1 MLPAIGLRL
10 GTLRRRLF
18 LLLAAASVIAVV
30 GVNLIWLP
38 GAVRDVQGAR
48 SELELVAV
56 RGVRDQIDYFLADKE
71 EAMMTIAQL
80 FRAAV
85 IDGDPKGVATVG
97 QRFLARERAFEE
109 IGIFEPPRAW
119 RYRLSRREV
128 MTSSSDDAPP
138 ALDGT
143 PQPRAVAWGAV
154 TTTETSEPWVTIATP
169 LSGAAE
175 GRPLVVGVLNLKELW
190 SLMADVRLGQGG
202 RAYVVDRR
210 GGLIAADDVNL
221 VLKRLSLI
229 GRPFVQS
236 LLEPDR
242 PVGVAGVTGS
252 YTNERGVEAMATG
265 LRVDRAGWG
274 VVVEH
279 PRAVVTA
286 AVGQKLWFFAAL
298 TAAGV
303 LVSAGAAHVLSARL
317 TRPLERL
324 RLGVQRFGR
333 GELDHRVPIETT
345 DEIGELA
352 LQFNQMAT
360 ELGASHARLEER
372 IRDATRDLARRQ
384 REAEEL
390 ARVARTLTEDLDVHQ
405 VADRVV
411 QPILTLFAVQSS
423 VLWLLQPDG
432 ALVVVGISGR
442 AREGFRR
449 GDVLQAGASM
459 AGRAVSEA
467 RPVWTRDVLA
477 EPGLVVPETHR
488 ARVRAA
494 ADRAVLCVPVAVSA
508 RTIGVLSLGDG
519 STREFTRDEIALLQ
533 AFADQAAIALQNASL
548 YAESQTQRIQLTQ
561 ILESTSDGVL
571 FVGPDGCVQAANRHA
586 GELLEWTATTMV
598 GRDFGEVLGARA
610 RRSSADNLLLR
621 VRRRPRHG
629 ARGWRPR
636 RSRSAGLQPCPAL
649 GSARHAGRRR
659 PDDGLDDHRA
669 RRDARTGDRTQMKS
683 DFVSFATHQLR
694 TPLSGIK
701 WMLELGIQEPD
712 VPESATSY
720 MKDALGASQRLIQ
733 LVNDLLDVSRLESG
747 RMKATPQLVDL
758 AELTRTVLEDL
769 KLQLEEKGHRLTLDT
784 RDDPLEVF
792 ADPQLLRQVVL
803 NFTSNA
809 IKYSPS
815 RGDIRVRLSR
825 EQGVVRWQIEDT
837 GIGIPKESQ
846 RHLFEKFYRAENV
859 TALETDGTG
868 LGLYL
873 VRLIVEQI
881 GGRVGCESEEGHGA
895 TFYFTVPCTQPS
907 APAGTLL

>member
-1 MLPAIGLRL
+1 MLPAIGVRL

-18 LLLAAASVIAVV
+18 LLLASASVIAVV

-38 GAVRDVQGAR
+38 GALRDVHAAR

-56 RGVRDQIDYFLADKE
+56 RGVRDQIDFFLADKE
-71 EAMMTIAQL
+71 EALTTIAQL

-85 IDGDPKGVATVG
+85 IDGGPKGVAIVG

-109 IGIFEPPRAW
+109 VGIFEPPRTW

-128 MTSSSDDAPP
+128 MTIESSDAPP
-138 ALDGT
+138 ALDG
-143 PQPRAVAWGAV
+143 PLQIRGVAWGAV
-154 TTTETSEPWVTIATP
+154 TTTETSEPWVTIAAP
-169 LSGAAE
+169 LSRASE
-175 GRPLVVGVLNLKELW
+175 SQLLVIGVLNLKDLW
-190 SLMADVRLGQGG
+190 SLIADLRLGQGG

-210 GGLIAADDVNL
+210 GGLIAADDANL

-229 GRPFVQS
+229 DRPIVKS
-236 LLEPDR
+236 LLEFDR
-242 PVGVAGVTGS
+242 PIGVTGS
-252 YTNERGVEAMATG
+252 YTNERGIESMATG
-265 LRVDRAGWG
+265 LRVERAGWG

-324 RLGVQRFGR
+324 RQGVQRFGR
-333 GELDHRVPIETT
+333 GELDHRVPIETG

-411 QPILTLFAVQSS
+411 QPVLKLFGVQSS
-423 VLWLLQPDG
+423 VLWLREPDG
-432 ALVVVGISGR
+432 SLVAAGISGR
-442 AREGFRR
+442 ALQSFRR
-449 GDVLQAGASM
+449 GDVLPAGASM
-459 AGRAVSEA
+459 AGRAVGES

-477 EPGLVVPETHR
+477 EPGLVMPADQR
-488 ARVRAA
+488 ARLQASG
-494 ADRAVLCVPVAVSA
+494 DRAVLCVPMAVSG
-508 RTIGVLSLGDG
+508 RTVGVLALGDK
-519 STREFTRDEIALLQ
+519 STREFTHDEVVLLQ
-533 AFADQAAIALQNASL
+533 AFGDQAAIALQNASL
-548 YAESQTQRIQLTQ
+548 YAESQTQRLQLTQ

-571 FVGPDGCVQAANRHA
+571 FVGPDGRVQAANRHV
-586 GELLEWTATTMV
+586 GELLGYGPAAIV
-598 GRDFGEVLGARA
+598 GDDLGEVLSRGCSAASTETLLLVCAGGVGAALKAGASGDLEMPSLNRVLHWEARA
-610 RRSSADNLLLR
+610 TQD
-621 VRRRPRHG
+621 
-629 ARGWRPR
+629 
-636 RSRSAGLQPCPAL
+636 AG
-649 GSARHAGRRR
+649 GRTT
-659 PDDGLDDHRA
+659 GLTITVHDVTQEREIA
-669 RRDARTGDRTQMKS
+669 QMKS

-701 WMLELGIQEPD
+701 WMLELAMQERAVPD
-712 VPESATSY
+712 SATSY

-747 RMKATPQLVDL
+747 RMKASPQLVDL
-758 AELTRTVLEDL
+758 VGLTRTVLDDL
-769 KLQLEEKGHRLTLDT
+769 KLQLEDKDQRLTLTPCPDL
-784 RDDPLEVF
+784 LEVF
-792 ADPQLLRQVVL
+792 ADPQLLRQVIL
-803 NFTSNA
+803 NLASNA
-809 IKYSPS
+809 IKYSPTRAS
-815 RGDIRVRLSR
+815 IGVRLAR
-825 EQGVVRWQIEDT
+825 EEDVVRWQITDT

-846 RHLFEKFYRAENV
+846 RHLFEKFYRADNV
-859 TALETDGTG
+859 AALETDGTG

-881 GGRVGCESEEGHGA
+881 GGRVGCESDEGRGA
-895 TFYFTVPCTQPS
+895 TFYFTVPS
-907 APAGTLL
+907 ARPASPAARLG

>member
-18 LLLAAASVIAVV
+18 LLLASASVIAVV

-38 GAVRDVQGAR
+38 GALRDVHGAR

-56 RGVRDQIDYFLADKE
+56 RGVRDQIDFFLADKE
-71 EAMMTIAQL
+71 EAVTTIAQL

-85 IDGDPKGVATVG
+85 IDGDPKGLAIVG

-109 IGIFEPPRAW
+109 VGIFEPPRTW

-128 MTSSSDDAPP
+128 VTVSSSDAPP
-138 ALDGT
+138 ALDGGL
-143 PQPRAVAWGAV
+143 QVRGVAWGAV

-169 LSGAAE
+169 LSSGAE
-175 GRPLVVGVLNLKELW
+175 GGRLVIGVLNLKELW
-190 SLMADVRLGQGG
+190 SLTADVRLGQGG
-202 RAYVVDRR
+202 RSYVVDRR
-210 GGLIAADDVNL
+210 GGLISADDVNL

-229 GRPFVQS
+229 DRPFVKR
-236 LLEPDR
+236 LLEQDR
-242 PVGVAGVTGS
+242 PAGVTGS

-265 LRVDRAGWG
+265 LRVERVGWG

-303 LVSAGAAHVLSARL
+303 LISAGAAHVLSARL

-324 RLGVQRFGR
+324 RQGVQRFGR
-333 GELDHRVPIETT
+333 GELDHRVPIETV

-411 QPILTLFAVQSS
+411 QPVLKLFGVQSS
-423 VLWLLQPDG
+423 VLWLRQPNG
-432 ALVVVGISGR
+432 SLVVVGISGR
-442 AREGFRR
+442 ARERFRR
-449 GDVLQAGASM
+449 GDVLPAGASM
-459 AGRAVSEA
+459 AGRAVSES
-467 RPVWTRDVLA
+467 RPVWTSDILA
-477 EPGLVVPETHR
+477 EAGLVVPDDLRTR
-488 ARVRAA
+488 LQTTG
-494 ADRAVLCVPVAVSA
+494 DRAVLCVPMVVSG

-519 STREFTRDEIALLQ
+519 STRDFTHDEAVLLQ

-571 FVGPDGCVQAANRHA
+571 FVGPDGRVQAANRHA
-586 GELLEWTATTMV
+586 GDLLGYAETSIV
-598 GRDFGEVLGARA
+598 GTDLGAIL
-610 RRSSADNLLLR
+610 RRECSAVSTETLLLACAGGLGAALDAGASGDLDVPSLNR
-621 VRRRPRHG
+621 VLHWE
-629 ARGWRPR
+629 ARATRDV
-636 RSRSAGLQPCPAL
+636 AGQTT
-649 GSARHAGRRR
+649 
-659 PDDGLDDHRA
+659 GLTITVHDVTQEREIA
-669 RRDARTGDRTQMKS
+669 QMKS

-701 WMLELGIQEPD
+701 WMLELAMQEAD
-712 VPESATSY
+712 VPDSAGSY

-747 RMKATPQLVDL
+747 RMKATPQLVEL
-758 AELTRTVLEDL
+758 VGLTRTVLDDL
-769 KLQLEEKGHRLTLDT
+769 KLQFEEKDHRLTMETSGDL
-784 RDDPLEVF
+784 LEVF

-803 NFTSNA
+803 NLTSNA

-815 RGDIRVRLSR
+815 RGSISVRLTR
-825 EQGVVRWQIEDT
+825 EQDLVRWQIKDT

-846 RHLFEKFYRAENV
+846 RHLFEKFYRADNV
-859 TALETDGTG
+859 AALETDGTG

-881 GGRVGCESEEGHGA
+881 GGRVGCESEEGQGA
-895 TFYFTVPCTQPS
+895 TFYFTLPC
-907 APAGTLL
+907 AE

>member
-38 GAVRDVQGAR
+38 GALRDVHEAR
-48 SELELVAV
+48 GELQLVAV
-56 RGVRDQIDYFLADKE
+56 RGVRDQIDFFVADKE
-71 EAMMTIAQL
+71 EGLATVAQL

-85 IDGDPKGVATVG
+85 IDGDPKGVAIVG

-109 IGIFEPPRAW
+109 VGVFEPPRTW

-128 MTSSSDDAPP
+128 MTSAPTDAP
-138 ALDGT
+138 ALDSI
-143 PQPRAVAWGAV
+143 PQVRGVTWGAV
-154 TTTETSEPWVTIATP
+154 TTTETSEPWVTLATP
-169 LSGAAE
+169 LSSNANS
-175 GRPLVVGVLNLKELW
+175 RVLVVGVLNLKELW
-190 SLMADVRLGQGG
+190 TLIADVRLSQGG

-210 GGLIAADDVNL
+210 GGLIAADDANL

-229 GRPFVQS
+229 SRPFVWS
-236 LLEPDR
+236 VLEQDR
-242 PVGVAGVTGS
+242 PSGVTGS

-265 LRVDRAGWG
+265 LRVDRVGWG

-279 PRAVVTA
+279 PRDVVTA
-286 AVGQKLWFFAAL
+286 AVGRKLWFFTAL
-298 TAAGV
+298 TVVGV

-324 RLGVQRFGR
+324 RMGVQRFGR
-333 GELDHRVPIETT
+333 GELDHRVPIETA

-360 ELGASHARLEER
+360 ELGASHARLEDR

-390 ARVARTLTEDLDVHQ
+390 ARVARTLTEDLDVGQ

-411 QPILTLFAVQSS
+411 QPILGLFAVQSA
-423 VLWLLQPDG
+423 VLWLREPDG
-432 ALVVVGISGR
+432 SLVAVGISGR
-442 AREGFRR
+442 AREGFRV
-449 GDVLQAGASM
+449 GDKLPAGTSM
-459 AGRAVSEA
+459 AGRAGREG
-467 RPVWTRDVLA
+467 RPVWTSDLLA
-477 EPGLVVPETHR
+477 EPGLVVPDEQ
-488 ARVRAA
+488 RVRLRRTG
-494 ADRAVLCVPVAVSA
+494 DRAVLCVPVAVNA
-508 RTIGVLSLGDG
+508 CTIGVLSLGDG
-519 STREFTRDEIALLQ
+519 STREFTREEVVLLQ

-571 FVGPDGCVQAANRHA
+571 FVGPDGHVQAANHHA
-586 GELLEWTATTMV
+586 ADLLGCSGTSMV
-598 GRDFGEVLGARA
+598 GSDLGSVLRRECSAASTDKLLMACAGGLGVTPAEGASGDLDAPSLGRILHWEARA
-610 RRSSADNLLLR
+610 TRDA
-621 VRRRPRHG
+621 
-629 ARGWRPR
+629 
-636 RSRSAGLQPCPAL
+636 
-649 GSARHAGRRR
+649 AGR
-659 PDDGLDDHRA
+659 PTGLTITLHDVTQEREIA
-669 RRDARTGDRTQMKS
+669 QMKS

-701 WMLELGIQEPD
+701 WMLELAMQETD
-712 VPESATSY
+712 VPEAATSY

-733 LVNDLLDVSRLESG
+733 LVNDLLDISRLESG
-747 RMKATPQLVDL
+747 RMKASPQLVDL
-758 AELTRTVLEDL
+758 VELTRTVLDDL
-769 KLQLEEKGHRLTLDT
+769 KRQMDEKGHRLSMETSGI
-784 RDDPLEVF
+784 LEVF

-803 NFTSNA
+803 NLASNA

-815 RGDIRVRLSR
+815 GGDISVSLTR
-825 EQGVVRWQIEDT
+825 ERDVVRWQIQDT

-846 RHLFEKFYRAENV
+846 RHLFEKFYRADNV
-859 TALETDGTG
+859 ASLETDGTG

-881 GGRVGCESEEGHGA
+881 GGHVGCESEEGHGA
-895 TFYFTVPCTQPS
+895 TFYFTVPGARS
-907 APAGTLL
+907 STLGKFL

>member
-10 GTLRRRLF
+10 GTLCRRLF

-38 GAVRDVQGAR
+38 GALRDVHEAR
-48 SELELVAV
+48 GELQLVAV
-56 RGVRDQIDYFLADKE
+56 RGVRDQIDFFVADKE
-71 EAMMTIAQL
+71 EGLATVAQL

-85 IDGDPKGVATVG
+85 IDGDPKGVAIVG

-109 IGIFEPPRAW
+109 VGVFEPPRTW

-128 MTSSSDDAPP
+128 MTSAPTDAP
-138 ALDGT
+138 ALDSI
-143 PQPRAVAWGAV
+143 PQVRGVTWGAV
-154 TTTETSEPWVTIATP
+154 TTTETSEPWVTLATP
-169 LSGAAE
+169 LSSNANS
-175 GRPLVVGVLNLKELW
+175 RVLVVGVLNLKELW
-190 SLMADVRLGQGG
+190 TLIADVRLSQGG

-210 GGLIAADDVNL
+210 GGLIAADDANL

-229 GRPFVQS
+229 SRPFVWGV
-236 LLEPDR
+236 LEQDR
-242 PVGVAGVTGS
+242 PSGVTGS

-265 LRVDRAGWG
+265 LRVDRVGWG

-279 PRAVVTA
+279 PRDVVTA
-286 AVGQKLWFFAAL
+286 AVGRKLWFFAAL
-298 TAAGV
+298 TVVGV

-324 RLGVQRFGR
+324 RMGVQRFGR
-333 GELDHRVPIETT
+333 GELDHRVPIETA

-360 ELGASHARLEER
+360 ELGASHARLEDR

-390 ARVARTLTEDLDVHQ
+390 ARVARTLTEDLDVGQ

-411 QPILTLFAVQSS
+411 QPILGLFAVQSA
-423 VLWLLQPDG
+423 VLWLREPDG
-432 ALVVVGISGR
+432 SLVAVGISGR
-442 AREGFRR
+442 AREGFRV
-449 GDVLQAGASM
+449 GDKLPAGTSM
-459 AGRAVSEA
+459 AGRAVREG
-467 RPVWTRDVLA
+467 RPVWTSDLLA
-477 EPGLVVPETHR
+477 EPGLVVPDEQ
-488 ARVRAA
+488 RVRLRRTG
-494 ADRAVLCVPVAVSA
+494 DRAVLCVPVAVNA
-508 RTIGVLSLGDG
+508 CTIGVLSLGDG
-519 STREFTRDEIALLQ
+519 STREFTREEVVLLQ

-571 FVGPDGCVQAANRHA
+571 FVGPDGHVQAANHHA
-586 GELLEWTATTMV
+586 ADLLGCSGTSMV
-598 GRDFGEVLGARA
+598 GSDLGSVLRRECSAASTDKLLMACAGGLGVTPAEGASGDLDAPSLGRILHWEARA
-610 RRSSADNLLLR
+610 TRDA
-621 VRRRPRHG
+621 
-629 ARGWRPR
+629 
-636 RSRSAGLQPCPAL
+636 
-649 GSARHAGRRR
+649 AGR
-659 PDDGLDDHRA
+659 PTGLTITLHDVTQEREIA
-669 RRDARTGDRTQMKS
+669 QMKS

-701 WMLELGIQEPD
+701 WMLELAMQETD
-712 VPESATSY
+712 VPEAATSY

-733 LVNDLLDVSRLESG
+733 LVNDLLDISRLESG
-747 RMKATPQLVDL
+747 RMKASPQLVDL
-758 AELTRTVLEDL
+758 VELTRTVLDDL
-769 KLQLEEKGHRLTLDT
+769 KRQMDEKGHRLSMETSGI
-784 RDDPLEVF
+784 LEVF

-803 NFTSNA
+803 NLASNA

-815 RGDIRVRLSR
+815 GGDISVSLTR
-825 EQGVVRWQIEDT
+825 ERGVVRWQIQDT

-846 RHLFEKFYRAENV
+846 RHLFEKFYRADNV
-859 TALETDGTG
+859 ASLETDGTG

-881 GGRVGCESEEGHGA
+881 GGHVGCESEEGHGA
-895 TFYFTVPCTQPS
+895 TFYFTVPGARS
-907 APAGTLL
+907 STLGKFL

>member
-18 LLLAAASVIAVV
+18 LLLASASVIAVV

-38 GAVRDVQGAR
+38 GALRDVHGAR

-56 RGVRDQIDYFLADKE
+56 RGVRDQIDFFLADKE
-71 EAMMTIAQL
+71 EAVTTIAQL

-85 IDGDPKGVATVG
+85 IDGDPKGLAIVG

-109 IGIFEPPRAW
+109 VGIFEPPRTW

-128 MTSSSDDAPP
+128 MTVSSSDAPP
-138 ALDGT
+138 ALDGGL
-143 PQPRAVAWGAV
+143 QVRGVAWGAV

-169 LSGAAE
+169 LSSGAKD
-175 GRPLVVGVLNLKELW
+175 GRLVIGVLNLKELW
-190 SLMADVRLGQGG
+190 SLTADVRLGQGG
-202 RAYVVDRR
+202 RSYVVDRR

-229 GRPFVQS
+229 DRPFVKS
-236 LLEPDR
+236 LLEQDHP
-242 PVGVAGVTGS
+242 AGVTGS

-265 LRVDRAGWG
+265 LRVDRVGWG

-303 LVSAGAAHVLSARL
+303 LISAGAAHVLSARL

-324 RLGVQRFGR
+324 RQGVQRFGR
-333 GELDHRVPIETT
+333 GELDHRVPIETA

-411 QPILTLFAVQSS
+411 QPVLKLFGVQSS
-423 VLWLLQPDG
+423 VLWLRQPNG
-432 ALVVVGISGR
+432 SLVVVGISGR
-442 AREGFRR
+442 ARERFRR
-449 GDVLQAGASM
+449 GDVLPAGASM
-459 AGRAVSEA
+459 AGRAVSES
-467 RPVWTRDVLA
+467 RPVWTSDILA
-477 EPGLVVPETHR
+477 EAGLVVPDDLRTR
-488 ARVRAA
+488 LQTTG
-494 ADRAVLCVPVAVSA
+494 DRAVLCVPMVVSG

-519 STREFTRDEIALLQ
+519 STRDFTHDEAVLLQ

-571 FVGPDGCVQAANRHA
+571 FVGPDGRVQAANRHA
-586 GELLEWTATTMV
+586 GDLLGYAETSIV
-598 GRDFGEVLGARA
+598 GTDLGAIL
-610 RRSSADNLLLR
+610 RRECSAVSTENLLLACTGGLGAALDAGASGDLDVPSLNR
-621 VRRRPRHG
+621 VLHWE
-629 ARGWRPR
+629 ARATRDV
-636 RSRSAGLQPCPAL
+636 AGQTT
-649 GSARHAGRRR
+649 
-659 PDDGLDDHRA
+659 GLTITVHDVTQEREIA
-669 RRDARTGDRTQMKS
+669 QMKS

-701 WMLELGIQEPD
+701 WMLELAMQEAD
-712 VPESATSY
+712 VPDSAGSY

-747 RMKATPQLVDL
+747 RMKATPQLVEL
-758 AELTRTVLEDL
+758 VGLTRTVLDDL
-769 KLQLEEKGHRLTLDT
+769 KLQFEEKDHRLTMETSGDL
-784 RDDPLEVF
+784 LEVF

-803 NFTSNA
+803 NLTSNA

-815 RGDIRVRLSR
+815 RGSISVRLTR
-825 EQGVVRWQIEDT
+825 EQDLVRWQIKDT

-846 RHLFEKFYRAENV
+846 RHLFEKFYRADNV
-859 TALETDGTG
+859 AALETDGTG

-881 GGRVGCESEEGHGA
+881 GGRVGCESEEGQGA
-895 TFYFTVPCTQPS
+895 TFYFTVPR
-907 APAGTLL
+907 AE

>member
-1 MLPAIGLRL
+1 MLPALGLRL

-38 GAVRDVQGAR
+38 GALRDVHEAR
-48 SELELVAV
+48 GELQLVAV
-56 RGVRDQIDYFLADKE
+56 RGVRDQIDFFVADKE
-71 EAMMTIAQL
+71 EGLATVARL

-85 IDGDPKGVATVG
+85 IDGDPKGVAIVG

-109 IGIFEPPRAW
+109 VGVFEPPRTW

-128 MTSSSDDAPP
+128 MTSAPTDAP
-138 ALDGT
+138 ALDSI
-143 PQPRAVAWGAV
+143 PQVRGVTWGAV
-154 TTTETSEPWVTIATP
+154 TTTETSEPWVTLATP
-169 LSGAAE
+169 LSSNANS
-175 GRPLVVGVLNLKELW
+175 RVLVVGVLNLKELW
-190 SLMADVRLGQGG
+190 TLIADVRLSQGG

-210 GGLIAADDVNL
+210 GGLIAADDANL

-229 GRPFVQS
+229 SRPFVWS
-236 LLEPDR
+236 VLEQDR
-242 PVGVAGVTGS
+242 PSGVTGS

-265 LRVDRAGWG
+265 LRVDRVGWG

-279 PRAVVTA
+279 PRDVVTA
-286 AVGQKLWFFAAL
+286 AVGRKLWFFAAL
-298 TAAGV
+298 TVVGV

-324 RLGVQRFGR
+324 RMGVQRFGR
-333 GELDHRVPIETT
+333 GELDHRVPIETA

-390 ARVARTLTEDLDVHQ
+390 ARVARTLTEDLDVGQ

-411 QPILTLFAVQSS
+411 QPILGLFAVQSA
-423 VLWLLQPDG
+423 VLWLREPDG
-432 ALVVVGISGR
+432 SLVAVGISGR
-442 AREGFRR
+442 AREGFRV
-449 GDVLQAGASM
+449 GDKLPAGTSM
-459 AGRAVSEA
+459 AGRAVREG
-467 RPVWTRDVLA
+467 RPVWTSDLLA
-477 EPGLVVPETHR
+477 EPGLVVPDEQ
-488 ARVRAA
+488 RVRLRRTG
-494 ADRAVLCVPVAVSA
+494 DRAVLCVPVAVNA

-519 STREFTRDEIALLQ
+519 STREFTREEVVLLQ

-571 FVGPDGCVQAANRHA
+571 FVGPDGHVQAANHHA
-586 GELLEWTATTMV
+586 ADLLGCSGMSMV
-598 GRDFGEVLGARA
+598 GSDLGSVLRRECSAASTDKLLMACAGGLGVTPAEGASGDLDAPSLGRILHWEARA
-610 RRSSADNLLLR
+610 TRDA
-621 VRRRPRHG
+621 
-629 ARGWRPR
+629 
-636 RSRSAGLQPCPAL
+636 
-649 GSARHAGRRR
+649 AGR
-659 PDDGLDDHRA
+659 PTGLTITLHDVTQEREIA
-669 RRDARTGDRTQMKS
+669 QMKS

-701 WMLELGIQEPD
+701 WMLELAMQETD
-712 VPESATSY
+712 VPEAATSY

-733 LVNDLLDVSRLESG
+733 LVNDLLDISRLESG
-747 RMKATPQLVDL
+747 RMKASPQLVDL
-758 AELTRTVLEDL
+758 VELTRTVLDDL
-769 KLQLEEKGHRLTLDT
+769 KRQMDEKGHRLSMETSGI
-784 RDDPLEVF
+784 LEVF

-803 NFTSNA
+803 NLASNA

-815 RGDIRVRLSR
+815 GGDISVRLTHER
-825 EQGVVRWQIEDT
+825 DVVRWRIQDP

-846 RHLFEKFYRAENV
+846 RHLFEKFYRADNV
-859 TALETDGTG
+859 ASLETDGTG

-881 GGRVGCESEEGHGA
+881 GGHVGCESEEGHGA
-895 TFYFTVPCTQPS
+895 TFYFTVPGARS
-907 APAGTLL
+907 STLGKFL

>member
-38 GAVRDVQGAR
+38 GALRDVHEAR
-48 SELELVAV
+48 GELQLVAV
-56 RGVRDQIDYFLADKE
+56 RGVRDQIDFFVADKE
-71 EAMMTIAQL
+71 EGLATVAQL

-85 IDGDPKGVATVG
+85 IDGDPKGVAIVG

-109 IGIFEPPRAW
+109 VGVFEPPRTW

-128 MTSSSDDAPP
+128 MTSAPTDAP
-138 ALDGT
+138 ALDSI
-143 PQPRAVAWGAV
+143 PQVRGVTWGAV
-154 TTTETSEPWVTIATP
+154 TTTETSEPWVTLATP
-169 LSGAAE
+169 LSSNANS
-175 GRPLVVGVLNLKELW
+175 RVLVVGVLNLKELW
-190 SLMADVRLGQGG
+190 TLIADVRLSQGG

-210 GGLIAADDVNL
+210 GGLIAADDANL

-229 GRPFVQS
+229 SRPFVWS
-236 LLEPDR
+236 VLEQDR
-242 PVGVAGVTGS
+242 PSGVTGS

-265 LRVDRAGWG
+265 LRVDRVGWG

-279 PRAVVTA
+279 PRDVVTA
-286 AVGQKLWFFAAL
+286 AVGRKLWFFAAL
-298 TAAGV
+298 TVVGV

-324 RLGVQRFGR
+324 RMGVQRFGR
-333 GELDHRVPIETT
+333 GELDHRVPIETA

-360 ELGASHARLEER
+360 ELGASHARLEDR

-390 ARVARTLTEDLDVHQ
+390 ARVARTLTEDLDVGQ

-411 QPILTLFAVQSS
+411 QPILGLFAVQSA
-423 VLWLLQPDG
+423 VLWLREPDG
-432 ALVVVGISGR
+432 SLVAVGISGR
-442 AREGFRR
+442 AREGFRV
-449 GDVLQAGASM
+449 GDKLPAGTSM
-459 AGRAVSEA
+459 AGRAVREG
-467 RPVWTRDVLA
+467 RPVWTSDLLA
-477 EPGLVVPETHR
+477 EPGLVVPDEQ
-488 ARVRAA
+488 RVRLRRTG
-494 ADRAVLCVPVAVSA
+494 DRAVLCVPVAVNA

-519 STREFTRDEIALLQ
+519 STREFTREEVVLLQ

-571 FVGPDGCVQAANRHA
+571 FVGPDGHVQAANHHA
-586 GELLEWTATTMV
+586 ADLLGCSGTSMV
-598 GRDFGEVLGARA
+598 GSDLGSVLRRECSAASTDKLLMACAGGLGVTPAEGASGDLDAPSLGRILHWEARA
-610 RRSSADNLLLR
+610 TRDA
-621 VRRRPRHG
+621 
-629 ARGWRPR
+629 
-636 RSRSAGLQPCPAL
+636 
-649 GSARHAGRRR
+649 AGR
-659 PDDGLDDHRA
+659 PTGLTITLHDVTQEREIA
-669 RRDARTGDRTQMKS
+669 QMKS

-701 WMLELGIQEPD
+701 WMLELAMQETD
-712 VPESATSY
+712 VPEAATSY

-733 LVNDLLDVSRLESG
+733 LVNDLLDISRLESG
-747 RMKATPQLVDL
+747 RMKASPQLVDL
-758 AELTRTVLEDL
+758 VELTRTVLDDL
-769 KLQLEEKGHRLTLDT
+769 KRQMDEKGHRLSMETSGI
-784 RDDPLEVF
+784 LEVF

-803 NFTSNA
+803 NLASNA

-815 RGDIRVRLSR
+815 GGDISVRLTHER
-825 EQGVVRWQIEDT
+825 DVVRWRIQDP

-846 RHLFEKFYRAENV
+846 RHLFEKFYRADNV
-859 TALETDGTG
+859 ASLETDGTG

-881 GGRVGCESEEGHGA
+881 GGHVGCESEEGHGA
-895 TFYFTVPCTQPS
+895 TFYFTVPGARS
-907 APAGTLL
+907 STLGKFL

>member
-38 GAVRDVQGAR
+38 GALRDVHEAR
-48 SELELVAV
+48 GELQLVAV
-56 RGVRDQIDYFLADKE
+56 RGVRDQIDFFVADKE
-71 EAMMTIAQL
+71 EGLATVAQL

-85 IDGDPKGVATVG
+85 IDGDPKGVAIVG

-109 IGIFEPPRAW
+109 VGVFEPPRTW

-128 MTSSSDDAPP
+128 MTSAPTDAP
-138 ALDGT
+138 ALDSI
-143 PQPRAVAWGAV
+143 PQVRGVTWGAV
-154 TTTETSEPWVTIATP
+154 TTTETSEPWVTLATP
-169 LSGAAE
+169 LSSNANS
-175 GRPLVVGVLNLKELW
+175 RVLVVGVLNLKELW
-190 SLMADVRLGQGG
+190 TLIADVRLSQGG

-210 GGLIAADDVNL
+210 GGLIAADDANL

-229 GRPFVQS
+229 SRPFVWS
-236 LLEPDR
+236 VLEQDR
-242 PVGVAGVTGS
+242 PSGVTGS

-265 LRVDRAGWG
+265 LRVDRVGWG

-279 PRAVVTA
+279 PRDVVTA
-286 AVGQKLWFFAAL
+286 AVGRKLWFFAAL
-298 TAAGV
+298 TVVGV

-324 RLGVQRFGR
+324 RMGVQRFGR
-333 GELDHRVPIETT
+333 GELDHRVPIETA

-360 ELGASHARLEER
+360 ELGASHARLEDR

-390 ARVARTLTEDLDVHQ
+390 ARVARTLTEDLDVGQ

-411 QPILTLFAVQSS
+411 QPILGLFAVQSA
-423 VLWLLQPDG
+423 VLWLREPDG
-432 ALVVVGISGR
+432 SLVAVGISGR
-442 AREGFRR
+442 AREGFRV
-449 GDVLQAGASM
+449 GDKLPAGTSM
-459 AGRAVSEA
+459 AGRAVREG
-467 RPVWTRDVLA
+467 RPVWTSDLLA
-477 EPGLVVPETHR
+477 EPGLVVPDEQ
-488 ARVRAA
+488 RVRLRRTG
-494 ADRAVLCVPVAVSA
+494 DRAVLCVPVAVNA
-508 RTIGVLSLGDG
+508 CTIGVLSLGDG
-519 STREFTRDEIALLQ
+519 STREFTREEVVLLQ

-571 FVGPDGCVQAANRHA
+571 FVGPDGHVQAANHHA
-586 GELLEWTATTMV
+586 ADLLGCSGTSMV
-598 GRDFGEVLGARA
+598 GSDLGSVLRRECSAASTDKLLMACAGGLGVTPAEGASGDLDAPSLGRILHWEARA
-610 RRSSADNLLLR
+610 TRDA
-621 VRRRPRHG
+621 
-629 ARGWRPR
+629 
-636 RSRSAGLQPCPAL
+636 
-649 GSARHAGRRR
+649 AGR
-659 PDDGLDDHRA
+659 PTGLTITLHDVTQEREIA
-669 RRDARTGDRTQMKS
+669 QMKS

-701 WMLELGIQEPD
+701 WMLELAMQETD
-712 VPESATSY
+712 VPEAATSY

-733 LVNDLLDVSRLESG
+733 LVNDLLDISRLESG
-747 RMKATPQLVDL
+747 RMKASPQLVDL
-758 AELTRTVLEDL
+758 VELTRTVLDDL
-769 KLQLEEKGHRLTLDT
+769 KRQMDEKGHRLSMETSGI
-784 RDDPLEVF
+784 LEVF

-803 NFTSNA
+803 NLASNA

-815 RGDIRVRLSR
+815 GGDISVSLTR
-825 EQGVVRWQIEDT
+825 ERGVVRWQIQDT

-846 RHLFEKFYRAENV
+846 RHLFEKFYRADNV
-859 TALETDGTG
+859 ASLETDGTG

-881 GGRVGCESEEGHGA
+881 GGHVGCESEEGHGA
-895 TFYFTVPCTQPS
+895 TFYFTVPGARS
-907 APAGTLL
+907 STLGKFL

>member
-38 GAVRDVQGAR
+38 GALRDVHEAR
-48 SELELVAV
+48 GELQLVAV
-56 RGVRDQIDYFLADKE
+56 RGVRDQIDFFVADKE
-71 EAMMTIAQL
+71 EGLATVAQL

-85 IDGDPKGVATVG
+85 IDGDPKGVAIVG

-109 IGIFEPPRAW
+109 VGVFEPPRTW

-128 MTSSSDDAPP
+128 MTSAPTDAP
-138 ALDGT
+138 ALDSI
-143 PQPRAVAWGAV
+143 PQVRGVTWGAV
-154 TTTETSEPWVTIATP
+154 TTTETSEPWVTLATP
-169 LSGAAE
+169 LSSNANS
-175 GRPLVVGVLNLKELW
+175 RVLVVGVLNLKELW
-190 SLMADVRLGQGG
+190 TLIADVRLSQGG

-210 GGLIAADDVNL
+210 GGLIAADDANL

-229 GRPFVQS
+229 SRPFVWS
-236 LLEPDR
+236 VLEQDR
-242 PVGVAGVTGS
+242 PSGVTGS

-265 LRVDRAGWG
+265 LRVDRVGWG

-279 PRAVVTA
+279 PRDVVTA
-286 AVGQKLWFFAAL
+286 AVGRKLWFFAAL
-298 TAAGV
+298 TVVGV

-324 RLGVQRFGR
+324 RMGVQRFGR
-333 GELDHRVPIETT
+333 GELDHRVPIETA

-390 ARVARTLTEDLDVHQ
+390 ARVARTLTEDLDVGQ

-411 QPILTLFAVQSS
+411 QPILGLFAVQSA
-423 VLWLLQPDG
+423 VLWLREPDG
-432 ALVVVGISGR
+432 SLVAVGISGR
-442 AREGFRR
+442 AREGFRV
-449 GDVLQAGASM
+449 GDKLPAGTSM
-459 AGRAVSEA
+459 AGRAVREG
-467 RPVWTRDVLA
+467 RPVWTSDLLA
-477 EPGLVVPETHR
+477 EPGLVVPDEQ
-488 ARVRAA
+488 RVRLRRTG
-494 ADRAVLCVPVAVSA
+494 DRAVLCVPVAVNA

-519 STREFTRDEIALLQ
+519 STREFTREEVVLLQ

-571 FVGPDGCVQAANRHA
+571 FVGPDGHVQAANHHA
-586 GELLEWTATTMV
+586 ADLLGCSGMSMV
-598 GRDFGEVLGARA
+598 GSDLGSVLRRECSAASTDKLLMACAGGLGVTPAEGASGDLDAPSLGRILHWEARA
-610 RRSSADNLLLR
+610 TRDA
-621 VRRRPRHG
+621 
-629 ARGWRPR
+629 
-636 RSRSAGLQPCPAL
+636 
-649 GSARHAGRRR
+649 AGR
-659 PDDGLDDHRA
+659 PTGLTITLHDVTQEREIA
-669 RRDARTGDRTQMKS
+669 QMKS

-701 WMLELGIQEPD
+701 WMLELAMQETD
-712 VPESATSY
+712 VPEAATSY

-733 LVNDLLDVSRLESG
+733 LVNDLLDISRLESG
-747 RMKATPQLVDL
+747 RMKASPQLVDL
-758 AELTRTVLEDL
+758 VELTRTVLDDL
-769 KLQLEEKGHRLTLDT
+769 KRQMDEKGHRLSMETSGI
-784 RDDPLEVF
+784 LEVF

-803 NFTSNA
+803 NLASNA

-815 RGDIRVRLSR
+815 GGDISVRLTHER
-825 EQGVVRWQIEDT
+825 DVVRWRIQDP

-846 RHLFEKFYRAENV
+846 RHLFEKFYRADNV
-859 TALETDGTG
+859 ASLETDGTG

-881 GGRVGCESEEGHGA
+881 GGHVGCESEEGHGA
-895 TFYFTVPCTQPS
+895 TFYFTVPGARS
-907 APAGTLL
+907 STLGKFL

>member
-18 LLLAAASVIAVV
+18 LWLAAASVIAVV

-38 GAVRDVQGAR
+38 GALRDVHGAR
-48 SELELVAV
+48 IELELVAV
-56 RGVRDQIDYFLADKE
+56 RGVRDQIDLFLADKE
-71 EAMMTIAQL
+71 EAMTTIAQL

-85 IDGDPKGVATVG
+85 IDGDPKGVAIVG

-109 IGIFEPPRAW
+109 VGIFEPPRTW

-128 MTSSSDDAPP
+128 IAISTADAPP
-138 ALDGT
+138 ALDGMRRGRGVT
-143 PQPRAVAWGAV
+143 WGAV
-154 TTTETSEPWVTIATP
+154 TTTETSEPWVTVATP
-169 LSGAAE
+169 LSGIAE
-175 GRPLVVGVLNLKELW
+175 SPLLVIGVLNLKDLW
-190 SLMADVRLGQGG
+190 SLIADLRLGQGG

-229 GRPFVQS
+229 DRPIVRS
-236 LLEPDR
+236 LLEFDHPI
-242 PVGVAGVTGS
+242 GVTGA
-252 YTNERGVEAMATG
+252 YRNERGVESMATG
-265 LRVDRAGWG
+265 LRLERAGWG
-274 VVVEH
+274 IVVEH

-298 TAAGV
+298 TVAGV

-324 RLGVQRFGR
+324 RQGVQRFGR

-352 LQFNQMAT
+352 LQFNQMAS

-411 QPILTLFAVQSS
+411 QPILKLFGVQSS
-423 VLWLLQPDG
+423 VLWLRQPGG
-432 ALVVVGISGR
+432 ALVAAGISGR
-442 AREGFRR
+442 ARDGFRR
-449 GDVLQAGASM
+449 GDILPAGASM
-459 AGRAVSEA
+459 AGRAVTEG
-467 RPVWTRDVLA
+467 RPVWTSDVL
-477 EPGLVVPETHR
+477 EERGLAIPDVQR
-488 ARVRAA
+488 ARLQASG
-494 ADRAVLCVPVAVSA
+494 DRAVLCVPVAVGG
-508 RTIGVLSLGDG
+508 RTIGVLALGDG
-519 STREFTRDEIALLQ
+519 STREFTHDEVMLLQ

-548 YAESQTQRIQLTQ
+548 YAESQTQRVQLTQ

-571 FVGPDGCVQAANRHA
+571 FVGPDGRVQAANRHA
-586 GELLEWTATTMV
+586 GELLGWGVMSIV
-598 GRDFGEVLGARA
+598 GRDLGEVLRRGCSTGSADSLLLACGGWLAAAPAAGASGDLDLPGDNRVLHWEARA
-610 RRSSADNLLLR
+610 TRDAAA
-621 VRRRPRHG
+621 G
-629 ARGWRPR
+629 M
-636 RSRSAGLQPCPAL
+636 AGLTITVHDVTQEREIA
-649 GSARHAGRRR
+649 
-659 PDDGLDDHRA
+659 
-669 RRDARTGDRTQMKS
+669 QMKS

-701 WMLELGIQEPD
+701 WMLELAMQETAVPD
-712 VPESATSY
+712 AAASF

-758 AELTRTVLEDL
+758 VALTRTVLDEL
-769 KLQLEEKGHRLTLDT
+769 KLQVEERDHQLTVASAE
-784 RDDPLEVF
+784 DPLDVF

-803 NFTSNA
+803 NLASNA

-815 RGDIRVRLSR
+815 RGTIDVQLTR
-825 EQGVVRWQIEDT
+825 EGSFVRWQIKDT

-846 RHLFEKFYRAENV
+846 RHLFEKFYRADNV
-859 TALETDGTG
+859 AALETDGTG

-873 VRLIVEQI
+873 VRLIVEQL
-881 GGRVGCESEEGHGA
+881 GGRVGCESEEGQGA
-895 TFYFTVPCTQPS
+895 TFSFTVPRAQPG
-907 APAGTLL
+907 AAATLAR

>member
-1 MLPAIGLRL
+1 MLPALGLPL

-18 LLLAAASVIAVV
+18 LLLAATSVIGIV

-38 GAVRDVQGAR
+38 GAVRDVHAAR
-48 SELELVAV
+48 SELQLVAV
-56 RGVRDQIDYFLADKE
+56 GGVRDQIDLFLADKE
-71 EAMMTIAQL
+71 EALTTVAQL

-85 IDGDPKGVATVG
+85 IDGDPKSVAIVG

-109 IGIFEPPRAW
+109 IGVFEPPRTW

-128 MTSSSDDAPP
+128 MSISSADSPP
-138 ALDGT
+138 ALDAMPPANG
-143 PQPRAVAWGAV
+143 VAWGAV
-154 TTTETSEPWVTIATP
+154 TTTETSEPWLTVAAP

-175 GRPLVVGVLNLKELW
+175 GRLLVVGVLNLKDLW
-190 SLMADVRLGQGG
+190 SLIADVRLGQGG

-221 VLKRLSLI
+221 VLKRLSLSH
-229 GRPFVQS
+229 RPFVVT
-236 LLEPDR
+236 LLEQDHPS
-242 PVGVAGVTGS
+242 GVTGS
-252 YTNERGVEAMATG
+252 YTNERGVDAMATG
-265 LRVDRAGWG
+265 LRVDRVGWG
-274 VVVEH
+274 AVVEH
-279 PRAVVTA
+279 PRAIVTA
-286 AVGQKLWFFAAL
+286 AVGRKLWFFAGL
-298 TAAGV
+298 TVVGV
-303 LVSAGAAHVLSARL
+303 LVSAGAAHLASARL

-324 RLGVQRFGR
+324 RQGVQRFGH
-333 GELDHRVPIETT
+333 GELDHRVPIETA

-411 QPILTLFAVQSS
+411 QPILKLFAVQSS
-423 VLWLLQPDG
+423 VLWRREADG
-432 ALVVVGISGR
+432 SLVALGISGR
-442 AREGFRR
+442 ARDGFRR
-449 GDVLQAGASM
+449 GDVLPAGASM
-459 AGRAVSEA
+459 AGRAVTEGRA
-467 RPVWTRDVLA
+467 VWTSDILA
-477 EPGLVVPETHR
+477 EPGLVLPR
-488 ARVRAA
+488 AQRTRVQTSG
-494 ADRAVLCVPVAVSA
+494 DRAVLCVPVAVGA

-519 STREFTRDEIALLQ
+519 SVRQFTHDEMSLLQ

-571 FVGPDGCVQAANRHA
+571 FVGPDGRIQAANRRV
-586 GELLEWTATTMV
+586 GELLGLEATPIV
-598 GRDFGEVLGARA
+598 GSELGEMLRRECSTVSTERLLLACAGGLGAAPAEGTSGDLDVPSLNRVLHWEARA
-610 RRSSADNLLLR
+610 TRDA
-621 VRRRPRHG
+621 
-629 ARGWRPR
+629 
-636 RSRSAGLQPCPAL
+636 
-649 GSARHAGRRR
+649 AGRTT
-659 PDDGLDDHRA
+659 GLTITVHDVTQEREIA
-669 RRDARTGDRTQMKS
+669 QMKS

-701 WMLELGIQEPD
+701 WMLELAMDEQAVPD
-712 VPESATSY
+712 GAASY

-733 LVNDLLDVSRLESG
+733 LVNDLLDISRLESG

-758 AELTRTVLEDL
+758 VELTRTVLTDL
-769 KLQLEEKGHRLTLDT
+769 KLQLDEKGHRMTLETSGDA
-784 RDDPLEVF
+784 LAVF

-809 IKYSPS
+809 IKYSP
-815 RGDIRVRLSR
+815 RHGDIRVALTG
-825 EQGVVRWQIEDT
+825 EQDVVRWLIKDT

-846 RHLFEKFYRAENV
+846 RHLFEKFYRADNV
-859 TALETDGTG
+859 AALETDGTG

-881 GGRVGCESEEGHGA
+881 GGHVGCESEEGRGA
-895 TFYFTVPCTQPS
+895 TFYFTVPRAQTS
-907 APAGTLL
+907 SPASR

>member
-1 MLPAIGLRL
+1 MLPALGLPL

-18 LLLAAASVIAVV
+18 LLLAATSVIGIV

-38 GAVRDVQGAR
+38 GAVRDVHAAR
-48 SELELVAV
+48 SELQLVAV
-56 RGVRDQIDYFLADKE
+56 GGVRDQIDLFLADKE
-71 EAMMTIAQL
+71 EALTTVAQL

-85 IDGDPKGVATVG
+85 IDGDPKSVAIVG

-109 IGIFEPPRAW
+109 IGVFEPPRTW

-128 MTSSSDDAPP
+128 MSISSADSPP
-138 ALDGT
+138 ALDAT
-143 PQPRAVAWGAV
+143 PPTNGVAWGAV
-154 TTTETSEPWVTIATP
+154 TTTETSEPWLTVAAP

-175 GRPLVVGVLNLKELW
+175 GRLLVVGVLNLKDLW
-190 SLMADVRLGQGG
+190 SLIADVRLGQGG

-221 VLKRLSLI
+221 VLKRLSLSH
-229 GRPFVQS
+229 RPCVVT
-236 LLEPDR
+236 LLEQDHPS
-242 PVGVAGVTGS
+242 GVTGS
-252 YTNERGVEAMATG
+252 YTNERGIDAMATG
-265 LRVDRAGWG
+265 LRVDRVGWG
-274 VVVEH
+274 AIVEH
-279 PRAVVTA
+279 PRAIVTA
-286 AVGQKLWFFAAL
+286 AVGRKLWFFAGL
-298 TAAGV
+298 TVVGV
-303 LVSAGAAHVLSARL
+303 LVSAGAAHLASARL

-324 RLGVQRFGR
+324 RQGVQRFGH
-333 GELDHRVPIETT
+333 GELDHRVPIETA

-411 QPILTLFAVQSS
+411 QPILKLFAVQSS
-423 VLWLLQPDG
+423 VLWRREADG
-432 ALVVVGISGR
+432 SLVALGISGR
-442 AREGFRR
+442 ARDGFRR
-449 GDVLQAGASM
+449 GDVLPAGASM
-459 AGRAVSEA
+459 AGRAVTEGRA
-467 RPVWTRDVLA
+467 VWTSDILA
-477 EPGLVVPETHR
+477 EPGLVLPR
-488 ARVRAA
+488 AQRTRVQTSG
-494 ADRAVLCVPVAVSA
+494 DRAVLCVPVAVGA
-508 RTIGVLSLGDG
+508 RMIGVLSLGDG
-519 STREFTRDEIALLQ
+519 SVRQFTHDEMSLLQ

-571 FVGPDGCVQAANRHA
+571 FVGPDGRIQAANRRV
-586 GELLEWTATTMV
+586 GELL
-598 GRDFGEVLGARA
+598 GLGATPIVGSELGEIL
-610 RRSSADNLLLR
+610 RRECSTVSTERLLLAGAGGLGATPAEGTSGDLDVPSLNR
-621 VRRRPRHG
+621 VLHWE
-629 ARGWRPR
+629 ARATRD
-636 RSRSAGLQPCPAL
+636 A
-649 GSARHAGRRR
+649 AGRTT
-659 PDDGLDDHRA
+659 GLTITVHDVTQEREIA
-669 RRDARTGDRTQMKS
+669 QMKS

-701 WMLELGIQEPD
+701 WMLELAMDEQAVPD
-712 VPESATSY
+712 GAASY

-733 LVNDLLDVSRLESG
+733 LVNDLLDISRLESG

-758 AELTRTVLEDL
+758 VELTRTVLTDL
-769 KLQLEEKGHRLTLDT
+769 KLQLDEKGHRLTLET
-784 RDDPLEVF
+784 SDDALAVF

-809 IKYSPS
+809 IKYSP
-815 RGDIRVRLSR
+815 RHGDIRVALTG
-825 EQGVVRWQIEDT
+825 EQDVVRWLIKDT

-846 RHLFEKFYRAENV
+846 RHLFEKFYRADNV
-859 TALETDGTG
+859 AALETDGTG

-881 GGRVGCESEEGHGA
+881 GGHVGCESEEGRGA
-895 TFYFTVPCTQPS
+895 TFYFTVPRAQTS
-907 APAGTLL
+907 SPASR

>member
-18 LLLAAASVIAVV
+18 LLLASASVIAVV

-38 GAVRDVQGAR
+38 GALRDVHGAR

-56 RGVRDQIDYFLADKE
+56 RGVRDQIDFFLADKE
-71 EAMMTIAQL
+71 EAVTTIAQL

-85 IDGDPKGVATVG
+85 IDGDPKGLAIVG

-109 IGIFEPPRAW
+109 VGIFEPPRTW

-128 MTSSSDDAPP
+128 MTVSSSDAPP
-138 ALDGT
+138 ALDGGL
-143 PQPRAVAWGAV
+143 QVRGVAWGAV

-169 LSGAAE
+169 LSRGAE
-175 GRPLVVGVLNLKELW
+175 GGRLVIGVLNLKELW
-190 SLMADVRLGQGG
+190 SLTADVRLGQGG
-202 RAYVVDRR
+202 RSYVVDRR

-229 GRPFVQS
+229 DRPFVKS
-236 LLEPDR
+236 LLEQDHP
-242 PVGVAGVTGS
+242 AGVTGS

-265 LRVDRAGWG
+265 LRVDRVGWG

-303 LVSAGAAHVLSARL
+303 LISAGAAHVLSARL

-324 RLGVQRFGR
+324 RQGVQRFGR
-333 GELDHRVPIETT
+333 GELDHRVPIETP

-411 QPILTLFAVQSS
+411 QPVLKLFGVQSS
-423 VLWLLQPDG
+423 VLWLHQPNG
-432 ALVVVGISGR
+432 SLVVVGISGR
-442 AREGFRR
+442 ARERFRR
-449 GDVLQAGASM
+449 GDVLPAGASM
-459 AGRAVSEA
+459 AGRAVSES
-467 RPVWTRDVLA
+467 RPVWTSDILA
-477 EPGLVVPETHR
+477 EAGLVVPDDLRTR
-488 ARVRAA
+488 LQTTG
-494 ADRAVLCVPVAVSA
+494 DRAVLSVPMVVSG

-519 STREFTRDEIALLQ
+519 STRDFTHDEAVLLQ

-571 FVGPDGCVQAANRHA
+571 FVGPDGRVQAANRHA
-586 GELLEWTATTMV
+586 GDLLGYAETSIV
-598 GRDFGEVLGARA
+598 GTDLGAIL
-610 RRSSADNLLLR
+610 RRECSAVSTENLLLACTSGLGAALDAGASGDLDVPSLNR
-621 VRRRPRHG
+621 VLHWE
-629 ARGWRPR
+629 ARATRDV
-636 RSRSAGLQPCPAL
+636 AGQTT
-649 GSARHAGRRR
+649 
-659 PDDGLDDHRA
+659 GLTITVHDVTQEREIA
-669 RRDARTGDRTQMKS
+669 QMKS

-701 WMLELGIQEPD
+701 WMLELAMQEAD
-712 VPESATSY
+712 VPDSAGSY

-747 RMKATPQLVDL
+747 RMKATPQLVEL
-758 AELTRTVLEDL
+758 VGLTRTVLDDL
-769 KLQLEEKGHRLTLDT
+769 TLQFEEKDHRLTMETSGDLLD
-784 RDDPLEVF
+784 VF

-803 NFTSNA
+803 NLTSNA

-815 RGDIRVRLSR
+815 RGSISVRLTR
-825 EQGVVRWQIEDT
+825 EQDLVRWQIKDT

-846 RHLFEKFYRAENV
+846 RHLFEKFYRADNV
-859 TALETDGTG
+859 AALAADATG

-881 GGRVGCESEEGHGA
+881 GGRVGCESEEGQGA
-895 TFYFTVPCTQPS
+895 TFYFTVPC
-907 APAGTLL
+907 AE

>member
-18 LLLAAASVIAVV
+18 LLLAVTSVIGIV

-38 GAVRDVQGAR
+38 GALRDVHAAR
-48 SELELVAV
+48 SELQLVAV
-56 RGVRDQIDYFLADKE
+56 GGVRDQIDLFLADKE
-71 EAMMTIAQL
+71 EAVTTVAQL

-85 IDGDPKGVATVG
+85 IDGDPKSVAIVG

-109 IGIFEPPRAW
+109 IGVFEPPRTW

-128 MTSSSDDAPP
+128 MMISSDDAPP
-138 ALDGT
+138 ALDAM
-143 PQPRAVAWGAV
+143 PQANGVAWGAV
-154 TTTETSEPWVTIATP
+154 TTTETSEPWVTLATP
-169 LSGAAE
+169 LSGVAE
-175 GRPLVVGVLNLKELW
+175 GRLLVVGVLNLKDLW
-190 SLMADVRLGQGG
+190 SLIADVRLGHGG

-210 GGLIAADDVNL
+210 GGLIAADDTNL

-229 GRPFVQS
+229 DRPFVRT
-236 LLEPDR
+236 LLEQDR
-242 PVGVAGVTGS
+242 PTGVTGS
-252 YTNERGVEAMATG
+252 YTNERAVEAMATG
-265 LRVDRAGWG
+265 LRVDRVGWG
-274 VVVEH
+274 VIVEH

-286 AVGQKLWFFAAL
+286 AVGRKLWFFAGL
-298 TAAGV
+298 TAVGV
-303 LVSAGAAHVLSARL
+303 LISAGAAHVASARL

-324 RLGVQRFGR
+324 RQGVQRFGR
-333 GELDHRVPIETT
+333 GELDHRVPIETA

-411 QPILTLFAVQSS
+411 QPVLKLFAVQSS
-423 VLWLLQPDG
+423 VLWLHEPDG
-432 ALVVVGISGR
+432 SLVAAGISGR

-449 GDVLQAGASM
+449 GDVLPGGSM
-459 AGRAVSEA
+459 AGRAASEGRA
-467 RPVWTRDVLA
+467 MWTSDILGERDL
-477 EPGLVVPETHR
+477 ELPDSQRT
-488 ARVRAA
+488 RVHTSG
-494 ADRAVLCVPVAVSA
+494 DRAVLCVPVAVNA
-508 RTIGVLSLGDG
+508 RTIGVLSLGDS
-519 STREFTRDEIALLQ
+519 STREFTHDEVMLLQ

-571 FVGPDGCVQAANRHA
+571 FVGPDGRIQAANRRA
-586 GELLEWTATTMV
+586 GELLGLGATTIV
-598 GRDFGEVLGARA
+598 GGEFAEILRRECSAVSTERLLLACAGALGTAPAEGASGDLDVPNFTQVLHWEARA
-610 RRSSADNLLLR
+610 TRDA
-621 VRRRPRHG
+621 
-629 ARGWRPR
+629 
-636 RSRSAGLQPCPAL
+636 
-649 GSARHAGRRR
+649 AGRTT
-659 PDDGLDDHRA
+659 GLTITVHDVTQEREIA
-669 RRDARTGDRTQMKS
+669 QMKS

-701 WMLELGIQEPD
+701 WMLELAMDEEAVPD
-712 VPESATSY
+712 GAASY
-720 MKDALGASQRLIQ
+720 MTDALGASQRLIQ
-733 LVNDLLDVSRLESG
+733 LVNDLLDISRLESG

-758 AELTRTVLEDL
+758 VELTRTVLTDL
-769 KLQLEEKGHRLTLDT
+769 KLQLDDKGHRLTTETSGD
-784 RDDPLEVF
+784 RLEVF

-815 RGDIRVRLSR
+815 RGDIRVALTR
-825 EQGVVRWQIEDT
+825 EQDAVRWQIKDT

-846 RHLFEKFYRAENV
+846 RHLFEKFYRADNV
-859 TALETDGTG
+859 AALETDGTG

-881 GGRVGCESEEGHGA
+881 GGHVGCESEEGRGA
-895 TFYFTVPCTQPS
+895 TFYFTVPC
-907 APAGTLL
+907 APASSPAAKLP